1 MRLLNIAWS
10 FFEVFDTSEN
20 YFRLLRSPGH
30 FRELFETSENCFR
43 VLRTGGYFQDFWE
56 VFNTS
61 RNCLRVM
68 RTVRDFR
75 THCKKKKDWKKIV
88 ALQGHY
94 GFGSTTTTTTEILLF
109 LVSCGIIAMS
119 CSTSYTNDLRDII
132 VVSFSYD
139 WAYEIGWTYAAVAI
153 FGSIISST
161 DLFMLARHA
170 GNPTM
175 SFKSDSFLG

>member
-1 MRLLNIAWS
+1 
-10 FFEVFDTSEN
+10 
-20 YFRLLRSPGH
+20 
-30 FRELFETSENCFR
+30 
-43 VLRTGGYFQDFWE
+43 
-56 VFNTS
+56 
-61 RNCLRVM
+61 M
-68 RTVRDFR
+68 RTVRNFR
-75 THCKKKKDWKKIV
+75 THCKKKKDSKKIV

-94 GFGSTTTTTTEILLF
+94 GFGSTATTTTTTTTTEILLI

-119 CSTSYTNDLRDII
+119 WSTSYTNDLRDVI

>member
-1 MRLLNIAWS
+1 
-10 FFEVFDTSEN
+10 
-20 YFRLLRSPGH
+20 
-30 FRELFETSENCFR
+30 
-43 VLRTGGYFQDFWE
+43 
-56 VFNTS
+56 
-61 RNCLRVM
+61 M
-68 RTVRDFR
+68 RTVRNFR
-75 THCKKKKDWKKIV
+75 THSKKKKDSKKIV

-94 GFGSTTTTTTEILLF
+94 GFGPTTTTTETLLF